1 MLSAHKAPLCPSLP
15 DALVLEVEKVG
26 QHRDSLRKIVSK
38 IAAEGEKY
46 RKRAVEARHQAGEE
60 SEARQAERER
70 RKDLANEI
78 KFD

>member
-1 MLSAHKAPLCPSLP
+1 LT
-15 DALVLEVEKVG
+15 VTNTTIEKVG
-26 QHRDSLRKIVSK
+26 QHRDSLRKIVSN

-60 SEARQAERER
+60 GEARQAERER